1 MEIIQSI
8 LMGIVQGLSEFLP
21 ISSSGHLVFTSA
33 LYNYFTGDV
42 AEIETG
48 EEIFASM
55 MFHIGTLIAVLIFFK
70 KDILNILK
78 AMISAIKTKS
88 LEDNNAKMG
97 VYIIIGTIFTILVAF
112 PLHDV
117 AEHLMYSPQIVGLLL
132 IGTGLYLF
140 LSEKF
145 KTQKEHTVSLKNAI
159 FMGIAQ
165 GIAAFPGFSRS
176 GLTIAT
182 GLFRGIDR
190 VTCARFSFLLS
201 FPIILGASVVYPLTD
216 LEFEDIILY
225 NWTGIIAGT
234 IASGVVGYY
243 CIKYF
248 LKFVARFSLNFF
260 AYYCIILG
268 TIFAILFSFIQ
279 ID

>member
-1 MEIIQSI
+1 MELIQSI

-42 AEIETG
+42 AEVGTG

-55 MFHIGTLIAVLIFFK
+55 MFHIGTLVAVLIFFK

-78 AMISAIKTKS
+78 AMFLALKTKS

-97 VYIIIGTIFTILVAF
+97 VYIIIATIFTILIAF
-112 PLHDV
+112 PLNDV
-117 AEHLMYSPQIVGLLL
+117 AEHLMYAPQTVGILL

-201 FPIILGASVVYPLTD
+201 FPIILGASVVYPLTNLKFD
-216 LEFEDIILY
+216 HILQY
-225 NWTGIIAGT
+225 NWAGIIAGT
-234 IASGVVGYY
+234 ISSAIVGYY

-260 AYYCIILG
+260 AYYCIIVG
-268 TIFAILFSFIQ
+268 TIFTVIFSIIQ
-279 ID
+279 TD

>member
-55 MFHIGTLIAVLIFFK
+55 MFHIGTLVAVLIYFK
-70 KDILNILK
+70 KEIIDICKGMIL
-78 AMISAIKTKS
+78 ALKTKS

-97 VYIIIGTIFTILVAF
+97 VYIIIATIFTILIAF
-112 PLHDV
+112 PLNNV
-117 AEHLMYSPQIVGLLL
+117 AEHLMYSPQKVGILL

-140 LSEKF
+140 LSEKY
-145 KTQKEHTVSLKNAI
+145 KTQKEHTVSFKNAI

-190 VTCARFSFLLS
+190 ITCARFSFLLS
-201 FPIILGASVVYPLTD
+201 FPIILGASVVYPLLK
-216 LEFEDIILY
+216 LELEEVILY
-225 NWTGIIAGT
+225 NWTGIILGT
-234 IASGVVGYY
+234 ITSAIVGYY

-260 AYYCIILG
+260 AYYCIIVG
-268 TIFAILFSFIQ
+268 TIFTVLFSIIQ

>member
-1 MEIIQSI
+1 MELIQSI
-8 LMGIVQGLSEFLP
+8 LMGIVQGLREFLP

-42 AEIETG
+42 AEVATG

-55 MFHIGTLIAVLIFFK
+55 MFHIGTLVAVLIFFK
-70 KDILNILK
+70 KDILNICKGL
-78 AMISAIKTKS
+78 ITAI
-88 LEDNNAKMG
+88 A
-97 VYIIIGTIFTILVAF
+97 TIFTIIIAF
-112 PLHDV
+112 PLNDF
-117 AEHLMYSPQIVGLLL
+117 AEYVMYSPKTVGLLL
-132 IGTGLYLF
+132 IGTGIYLF

-145 KTQKEHTVSLKNAI
+145 KTQEEHTVSLKNAI

-165 GIAAFPGFSRS
+165 GIAAIPGLSRS

-182 GLFRGIDR
+182 GLFRGLDR

-201 FPIILGASVVYPLTD
+201 FPIILGASIIYPLID
-216 LEFEDIILY
+216 LEFEHIIQY
-225 NWTGIIAGT
+225 NWTGIIVGT
-234 IASGVVGYY
+234 ITSATVGYY

-260 AYYCIILG
+260 AYYCIIVG
-268 TIFAILFSFIQ
+268 TIFNILFSIIQ
-279 ID
+279 IN

>member
-42 AEIETG
+42 AEVATG

-55 MFHIGTLIAVLIFFK
+55 MFHIGTLAAVLIFFK
-70 KDILNILK
+70 KDILNICKGL
-78 AMISAIKTKS
+78 ITAIKTKS

-97 VYIIIGTIFTILVAF
+97 VYIIIATIFTIIIAF
-112 PLHDV
+112 PLNDF
-117 AEHLMYSPQIVGLLL
+117 AEYVMYSPKTVGLLL
-132 IGTGLYLF
+132 IGTGIYLF

-145 KTQKEHTVSLKNAI
+145 KTQEEHTVSLKNAI

-165 GIAAFPGFSRS
+165 GIAAIPGLSRS

-182 GLFRGIDR
+182 GLFRGLDR

-201 FPIILGASVVYPLTD
+201 FPIILGASIIYPLID
-216 LEFEDIILY
+216 LEFEHIIQY
-225 NWTGIIAGT
+225 NWTGIIVGT
-234 IASGVVGYY
+234 ITSATVGYY

-260 AYYCIILG
+260 AYYCIIVG
-268 TIFAILFSFIQ
+268 TIFTVIFSIIQ
-279 ID
+279 TD